1 MKRRIIVVMFLMCF
15 ITMATSL
22 ESLAETISRTHT
34 ASKYVTKV
42 IEKVAYTVS
51 GTVNYD
57 KKSGLMTKDYV
68 SWHGNISKADSHC
81 ETDYI
86 MYYGG
91 KRHTGFHLPYI
102 RNQKAFFED
111 KKIDAKYKKAT
122 LRMDTFS
129 GKYGLIAKE

>member
-1 MKRRIIVVMFLMCF
+1 
-15 ITMATSL
+15 
-22 ESLAETISRTHT
+22 
-34 ASKYVTKV
+34 
-42 IEKVAYTVS
+42 
-51 GTVNYD
+51 
-57 KKSGLMTKDYV
+57 
-68 SWHGNISKADSHC
+68 
-81 ETDYI
+81 

-129 GKYGLIAKE
+129 GKYELIAIIDDFQKRNWC